1 MAAKEGW
8 IEGIRHGDLI
18 RPDLLSV
25 TIDGGIV
32 GALDPGN
39 KAGIAALGDPA
50 DFQKPEAFTV
60 SSPTDPNYR
69 QPVHPTD
76 VGRASYEG
84 RNCMNAK
91 SMWPLFVHTIHW
103 HDFFLDLP
111 SPLQSGHTYVVTVET
126 NRERDARFKYESR
139 IEYDEKTIT
148 SKVIKINQVAY
159 SAMAKRRYAYIG
171 WWAGD
176 RGTVKFSGL
185 DRFEIID
192 EETGQSVH
200 QGQISLRE
208 LDDVNSGEDVY
219 ELDLSSLVPGRYHIY
234 VPGFA
239 RSETFHVGRSGNA
252 CAVRSHDARVL
263 PSALRAGIQGALDM
277 GPKTR
282 VSYGNVGKR

>member
-1 MAAKEGW
+1 MNYLSCIVIRSGPRTIRGLYATALLILIATAIAAGAEDRPQDAQLRLAQQAWEMAAKEGW

-50 DFQKPEAFTV
+50 DFQKPQAFTV

-91 SMWPLFVHTIHW
+91 TMWPLFVHTIHW
-103 HDFFLDLP
+103 HDFFLYLP
-111 SPLQSGHTYVVTVET
+111 SPLQSGHTYIVTVET
-126 NRERDARFKYESR
+126 NRERDARFKYEWR
-139 IEYDEKTIT
+139 LEYDEKRTT
-148 SKVIKINQVAY
+148 TKVIKINQVAY

-176 RGTVKFSGL
+176 RGNVKFSGL

-200 QGQISLRE
+200 QGRITLR
-208 LDDVNSGEDVY
+208 G
-219 ELDLSSLVPGRYHIY
+219 
-234 VPGFA
+234 
-239 RSETFHVGRSGNA
+239 
-252 CAVRSHDARVL
+252 
-263 PSALRAGIQGALDM
+263 LR
-277 GPKTR
+277 
-282 VSYGNVGKR
+282 